1 MVNTKNRGI
10 LKLWVGKKGVFTKRN
25 CVGWKN
31 NLCVTRLKPNNKKLY
46 RKIIMNVWMCIN
58 EC

>member
-1 MVNTKNRGI
+1 MVDIKNWGI
-10 LKLWVGKKGVFTKRN
+10 MKLWVGKKGAFTKLN

-31 NLCVTRLKPNNKKLY
+31 NLCATRLKPNNKKLH
-46 RKIIMNVWMCIN
+46 RKLIMNVWMCID